1 LIRTE
6 TFAVSLARADALA
19 LLAGIFRRS
28 GAAEPVREARL
39 ALCAAC
45 GLTPADLIRAP
56 ARPLGA
62 AAARLGEFAERRL
75 LGEPLSRIVGRREF
89 WGMALSISPD
99 VLDPRPETETLVEAA
114 LELFR
119 SRRDEALRILDL
131 GVGSGAILCALLSEF
146 PAAHGVGLDVSAA
159 AAAVARRNVEACG
172 ASDRA
177 EIRVGDWTDGL
188 EGEFDLIVSNPPY
201 VRSADID
208 RLPPDVRDYDPRV
221 ALDGGDDGLDGY
233 RIILP
238 SSAKLLAPEGWL
250 LAEMGAGQEA
260 ELLSMA
266 ANAGY
271 RDCASKMDLA
281 GVARVLLA
289 ASPRASVGSCDRHG
303 FAIAGA

>member
-1 LIRTE
+1 
-6 TFAVSLARADALA
+6 
-19 LLAGIFRRS
+19 
-28 GAAEPVREARL
+28 
-39 ALCAAC
+39 
-45 GLTPADLIRAP
+45 
-56 ARPLGA
+56 
-62 AAARLGEFAERRL
+62 
-75 LGEPLSRIVGRREF
+75 
-89 WGMALSISPD
+89 MALSISPD

-238 SSAKLLAPEGWL
+238 SSAKLLAP
-250 LAEMGAGQEA
+250 
-260 ELLSMA
+260 
-266 ANAGY
+266 
-271 RDCASKMDLA
+271 
-281 GVARVLLA
+281 
-289 ASPRASVGSCDRHG
+289 
-303 FAIAGA
+303 